1 MSTINV
7 GQFNLMRVDRKVD
20 FGFYMDDGGEGIL
33 LPKRFVPSGLQIG
46 DTISVFVYHDSDNRL
61 IATTQEPFAVV
72 GDIAALKVV
81 EVTSQ
86 GAFLDWGLMKDLFVP
101 VSQQL
106 SNMRLGGKYLVKLY
120 LDKQTGRVAATEKI
134 DNQISNDVLTVKEGE
149 KVKIQVY
156 RESEIGYVVIVNQ
169 VHQGLVYKNEVFTHL
184 HIGQFIDE
192 AFVKKIRED
201 NKLDIGLGKQ
211 GGEKLAD
218 DNQKIM
224 SLLKSHK
231 GFLPY
236 HDKSAPDDIYAFF
249 GMSKKAFNDFND
261 KLKVVAMAGSVK
273 EGVQEILRHS
283 PDLVF
288 LDIQMPGLDG
298 LNVFKQLASK
308 PAVIFCSA
316 YAEHAVAAFELSAVD
331 YLLKPFSAER
341 FQQALFK
348 ACGKIIAAADRR
360 RSSRP
365 AVRCPSWSEA
375 QVRLRH
381 RADRY
386 RRGTA
391 RRRPSP
397 TRR

>member
-33 LPKRFVPSGLQIG
+33 LPKRFVPSGLQID

-106 SNMRLGGKYLVKLY
+106 STMRLGGKYLVKLY
-120 LDKQTGRVAATEKI
+120 IDAQTGRVAATEKI
-134 DNQISNDVLTVKEGE
+134 DKQISNDDLTVKEGE

-249 GMSKKAFNDFND
+249 GMSKKAFKMNVGMLY
-261 KLKVVAMAGSVK
+261 KLKLISIA
-273 EGVQEILRHS
+273 E
-283 PDLVF
+283 
-288 LDIQMPGLDG
+288 DG
-298 LNVFKQLASK
+298 IHLAPEVT
-308 PAVIFCSA
+308 PATTP
-316 YAEHAVAAFELSAVD
+316 E
-331 YLLKPFSAER
+331 
-341 FQQALFK
+341 
-348 ACGKIIAAADRR
+348 
-360 RSSRP
+360 
-365 AVRCPSWSEA
+365 
-375 QVRLRH
+375 
-381 RADRY
+381 
-386 RRGTA
+386 
-391 RRRPSP
+391 
-397 TRR
+397 

>member
-33 LPKRFVPSGLQIG
+33 LPKRFVPSGLQID

-86 GAFLDWGLMKDLFVP
+86 GAFLDWGLMKDVFVP

-106 SNMRLGGKYLVKLY
+106 STMRLGGKYLVKLY
-120 LDKQTGRVAATEKI
+120 IDAQTGRVAATEKI
-134 DNQISNDVLTVKEGE
+134 DKQISNDILTVKEGE

-249 GMSKKAFNDFND
+249 GMSKKAFKMNVGMLY
-261 KLKVVAMAGSVK
+261 KLKLISIEEDGIHLMPETKV
-273 EGVQEILRHS
+273 
-283 PDLVF
+283 
-288 LDIQMPGLDG
+288 DIP
-298 LNVFKQLASK
+298 VEE
-308 PAVIFCSA
+308 V
-316 YAEHAVAAFELSAVD
+316 
-331 YLLKPFSAER
+331 
-341 FQQALFK
+341 
-348 ACGKIIAAADRR
+348 
-360 RSSRP
+360 
-365 AVRCPSWSEA
+365 
-375 QVRLRH
+375 
-381 RADRY
+381 
-386 RRGTA
+386 
-391 RRRPSP
+391 P
-397 TRR
+397 TE

>member
-33 LPKRFVPSGLQIG
+33 LPKRFVPSGLQID

-106 SNMRLGGKYLVKLY
+106 STMRLGGKYLVKLY
-120 LDKQTGRVAATEKI
+120 IDAQTGRVAATEKI
-134 DNQISNDVLTVKEGE
+134 DKQISNEILTVKEGE

-236 HDKSAPDDIYAFF
+236 HDKSAPDGIYAFF
-249 GMSKKAFNDFND
+249 GMSKKAFKMNVGMLY
-261 KLKVVAMAGSVK
+261 KLKLISI
-273 EGVQEILRHS
+273 EE
-283 PDLVF
+283 
-288 LDIQMPGLDG
+288 DG
-298 LNVFKQLASK
+298 IHLIPEAKV
-308 PAVIFCSA
+308 
-316 YAEHAVAAFELSAVD
+316 ETTEAA
-331 YLLKPFSAER
+331 
-341 FQQALFK
+341 
-348 ACGKIIAAADRR
+348 
-360 RSSRP
+360 
-365 AVRCPSWSEA
+365 
-375 QVRLRH
+375 
-381 RADRY
+381 
-386 RRGTA
+386 
-391 RRRPSP
+391 P
-397 TRR
+397 TI

>member
-33 LPKRFVPSGLQIG
+33 LPKRFVPSGLQID

-86 GAFLDWGLMKDLFVP
+86 GAFLDWGLMKDVFVP

-106 SNMRLGGKYLVKLY
+106 STMRLGGKYLVKLY
-120 LDKQTGRVAATEKI
+120 IDAQTGRVAATEKI
-134 DNQISNDVLTVKEGE
+134 DKQISNDILTVKEGE

-249 GMSKKAFNDFND
+249 GMSKKAFKMNVGMLY
-261 KLKVVAMAGSVK
+261 KLKLISIEEDG
-273 EGVQEILRHS
+273 IHL
-283 PDLVF
+283 
-288 LDIQMPGLDG
+288 MPETKVDTPVE
-298 LNVFKQLASK
+298 LNF
-308 PAVIFCSA
+308 
-316 YAEHAVAAFELSAVD
+316 
-331 YLLKPFSAER
+331 
-341 FQQALFK
+341 
-348 ACGKIIAAADRR
+348 
-360 RSSRP
+360 
-365 AVRCPSWSEA
+365 
-375 QVRLRH
+375 
-381 RADRY
+381 
-386 RRGTA
+386 
-391 RRRPSP
+391 
-397 TRR
+397 

>member
-20 FGFYMDDGGEGIL
+20 FGFYMDDGAEGIL
-33 LPKRFVPSGLQIG
+33 LPKRFVPSGLQVE

-61 IATTQEPFAVV
+61 IATTQEPLAVV

-106 SNMRLGGKYLVKLY
+106 STMRLGGKYLVKLY
-120 LDKQTGRVAATEKI
+120 IDAQTGRVAATEKI
-134 DNQISNDVLTVKEGE
+134 DKQISNDNLTVKEGE

-169 VHQGLVYKNEVFTHL
+169 IHQGLVYKNEVFTHL

-218 DNQKIM
+218 DNQKII

-249 GMSKKAFNDFND
+249 GMSKKAFKMNVGMLY
-261 KLKVVAMAGSVK
+261 KLKLITIEEDG
-273 EGVQEILRHS
+273 IH
-283 PDLVF
+283 LVPET
-288 LDIQMPGLDG
+288 I
-298 LNVFKQLASK
+298 
-308 PAVIFCSA
+308 
-316 YAEHAVAAFELSAVD
+316 
-331 YLLKPFSAER
+331 
-341 FQQALFK
+341 
-348 ACGKIIAAADRR
+348 
-360 RSSRP
+360 
-365 AVRCPSWSEA
+365 
-375 QVRLRH
+375 
-381 RADRY
+381 
-386 RRGTA
+386 
-391 RRRPSP
+391 P
-397 TRR
+397 TT

>member
-33 LPKRFVPSGLQIG
+33 LPKRFVPSGLQID

-86 GAFLDWGLMKDLFVP
+86 GAFLDWGLMKDVFVP

-106 SNMRLGGKYLVKLY
+106 STMRLGGKYLVKLY
-120 LDKQTGRVAATEKI
+120 IDAQTGRVAATEKI
-134 DNQISNDVLTVKEGE
+134 DKQISNDNLTVKEGE

-249 GMSKKAFNDFND
+249 GMSKKAFKMNVGMLY
-261 KLKVVAMAGSVK
+261 KLKLISIEEDGIHLIPETK
-273 EGVQEILRHS
+273 
-283 PDLVF
+283 
-288 LDIQMPGLDG
+288 LDT
-298 LNVFKQLASK
+298 
-308 PAVIFCSA
+308 PAEV
-316 YAEHAVAAFELSAVD
+316 L
-331 YLLKPFSAER
+331 
-341 FQQALFK
+341 
-348 ACGKIIAAADRR
+348 
-360 RSSRP
+360 
-365 AVRCPSWSEA
+365 
-375 QVRLRH
+375 
-381 RADRY
+381 
-386 RRGTA
+386 
-391 RRRPSP
+391 P
-397 TRR
+397 TT

>member
-33 LPKRFVPSGLQIG
+33 LPKRFVPSGLQID

-106 SNMRLGGKYLVKLY
+106 STMRLGGKYLVKLY
-120 LDKQTGRVAATEKI
+120 IDAQTGRVAATEKI
-134 DNQISNDVLTVKEGE
+134 DKQISNDDLTVKEGE

-249 GMSKKAFNDFND
+249 GMSKKAFKMNVGMLY
-261 KLKVVAMAGSVK
+261 KLKLICI
-273 EGVQEILRHS
+273 EE
-283 PDLVF
+283 
-288 LDIQMPGLDG
+288 DG
-298 LNVFKQLASK
+298 IHLI
-308 PAVIFCSA
+308 P
-316 YAEHAVAAFELSAVD
+316 E
-331 YLLKPFSAER
+331 
-341 FQQALFK
+341 
-348 ACGKIIAAADRR
+348 
-360 RSSRP
+360 
-365 AVRCPSWSEA
+365 
-375 QVRLRH
+375 
-381 RADRY
+381 
-386 RRGTA
+386 
-391 RRRPSP
+391 
-397 TRR
+397 

>member
-1 MSTINV
+1 
-7 GQFNLMRVDRKVD
+7 MRVDRKVD

-33 LPKRFVPSGLQIG
+33 LPKRFVTSGLQIG

-86 GAFLDWGLMKDLFVP
+86 GAFLDWGLMKDVFVP

-106 SNMRLGGKYLVKLY
+106 STMRLGGKYLVKLY
-120 LDKQTGRVAATEKI
+120 IDAQTGRVAATEKI
-134 DNQISNDVLTVKEGE
+134 DKQISNDILTVKEGE

-236 HDKSAPDDIYAFF
+236 HDKSAPDEIYAFF
-249 GMSKKAFNDFND
+249 GMSKKAFKMNVGMLY
-261 KLKVVAMAGSVK
+261 KLKLISI
-273 EGVQEILRHS
+273 EE
-283 PDLVF
+283 
-288 LDIQMPGLDG
+288 DG
-298 LNVFKQLASK
+298 IHLIPEATVDTT
-308 PAVIFCSA
+308 V
-316 YAEHAVAAFELSAVD
+316 ELK
-331 YLLKPFSAER
+331 L
-341 FQQALFK
+341 
-348 ACGKIIAAADRR
+348 
-360 RSSRP
+360 
-365 AVRCPSWSEA
+365 
-375 QVRLRH
+375 
-381 RADRY
+381 
-386 RRGTA
+386 
-391 RRRPSP
+391 
-397 TRR
+397 

>member
-33 LPKRFVPSGLQIG
+33 LPKRFVPSGLQID

-86 GAFLDWGLMKDLFVP
+86 GAFLDWGLMTDVFVP

-106 SNMRLGGKYLVKLY
+106 STMRLGGKYLVKLY
-120 LDKQTGRVAATEKI
+120 IDAQTGRVAATEKI
-134 DNQISNDVLTVKEGE
+134 DKQISNDILTVKEGE

-236 HDKSAPDDIYAFF
+236 HDKSAPDEIYAFF
-249 GMSKKAFNDFND
+249 GMSKKAFKMNVGMLY
-261 KLKVVAMAGSVK
+261 KLKLISIEEDGIHLIPEATV
-273 EGVQEILRHS
+273 EITT
-283 PDLVF
+283 
-288 LDIQMPGLDG
+288 
-298 LNVFKQLASK
+298 
-308 PAVIFCSA
+308 
-316 YAEHAVAAFELSAVD
+316 
-331 YLLKPFSAER
+331 
-341 FQQALFK
+341 
-348 ACGKIIAAADRR
+348 
-360 RSSRP
+360 
-365 AVRCPSWSEA
+365 EA
-375 QVRLRH
+375 IPN
-381 RADRY
+381 
-386 RRGTA
+386 T
-391 RRRPSP
+391 
-397 TRR
+397 

>member
-20 FGFYMDDGGEGIL
+20 FGFYMDDGAEGIL

-106 SNMRLGGKYLVKLY
+106 STMRLGGKYLVKLY
-120 LDKQTGRVAATEKI
+120 IDAQTGRVAATEKI
-134 DNQISNDVLTVKEGE
+134 DKQISNDILTVKEDE

-218 DNQKIM
+218 DNQKII

-249 GMSKKAFNDFND
+249 GMSKKAFKMNVGMLY
-261 KLKVVAMAGSVK
+261 KLKLITIEDDGIHLVPEAPVIA
-273 EGVQEILRHS
+273 ES
-283 PDLVF
+283 P
-288 LDIQMPGLDG
+288 
-298 LNVFKQLASK
+298 
-308 PAVIFCSA
+308 
-316 YAEHAVAAFELSAVD
+316 
-331 YLLKPFSAER
+331 
-341 FQQALFK
+341 
-348 ACGKIIAAADRR
+348 AD
-360 RSSRP
+360 
-365 AVRCPSWSEA
+365 
-375 QVRLRH
+375 
-381 RADRY
+381 
-386 RRGTA
+386 
-391 RRRPSP
+391 
-397 TRR
+397 

>member
-7 GQFNLMRVDRKVD
+7 GQFNLMRVDRRVD
-20 FGFYMDDGGEGIL
+20 FGFYMDDGAEGIL
-33 LPKRFVPSGLQIG
+33 LPKRFVPSGLQVD

-61 IATTQEPFAVV
+61 IATTQEPLAVV

-106 SNMRLGGKYLVKLY
+106 STMRLGGKYLVKLY
-120 LDKQTGRVAATEKI
+120 IDAQTGRVAATEKI
-134 DNQISNDVLTVKEGE
+134 DKQISNDHLTVKEGE

-218 DNQKIM
+218 DNQKII

-249 GMSKKAFNDFND
+249 GMSKKAFKMNVGMLY
-261 KLKVVAMAGSVK
+261 KLKLIRIEEDG
-273 EGVQEILRHS
+273 IH
-283 PDLVF
+283 LV
-288 LDIQMPGLDG
+288 PE
-298 LNVFKQLASK
+298 VTSTAT
-308 PAVIFCSA
+308 PA
-316 YAEHAVAAFELSAVD
+316 
-331 YLLKPFSAER
+331 
-341 FQQALFK
+341 
-348 ACGKIIAAADRR
+348 
-360 RSSRP
+360 
-365 AVRCPSWSEA
+365 
-375 QVRLRH
+375 
-381 RADRY
+381 
-386 RRGTA
+386 
-391 RRRPSP
+391 
-397 TRR
+397 

>member
-33 LPKRFVPSGLQIG
+33 LPKRFVPSGLQID

-86 GAFLDWGLMKDLFVP
+86 GAFLDWGLMKDVFVP

-106 SNMRLGGKYLVKLY
+106 STMRLGGKYLVKLY
-120 LDKQTGRVAATEKI
+120 IDAQTGRVAATEKI
-134 DNQISNDVLTVKEGE
+134 DKQISNDILTVKEGE

-249 GMSKKAFNDFND
+249 GMSKKAFKMNVGMLY
-261 KLKVVAMAGSVK
+261 KLKLISI
-273 EGVQEILRHS
+273 EE
-283 PDLVF
+283 
-288 LDIQMPGLDG
+288 DG
-298 LNVFKQLASK
+298 IHLIPETKVDT
-308 PAVIFCSA
+308 PV
-316 YAEHAVAAFELSAVD
+316 ELK
-331 YLLKPFSAER
+331 L
-341 FQQALFK
+341 
-348 ACGKIIAAADRR
+348 
-360 RSSRP
+360 
-365 AVRCPSWSEA
+365 
-375 QVRLRH
+375 
-381 RADRY
+381 
-386 RRGTA
+386 
-391 RRRPSP
+391 
-397 TRR
+397 

>member
-33 LPKRFVPSGLQIG
+33 LPKRFVPSGLQID

-106 SNMRLGGKYLVKLY
+106 STMRLGGKYLVKLY
-120 LDKQTGRVAATEKI
+120 IDAQTGRVAATEKI
-134 DNQISNDVLTVKEGE
+134 DKQISNDNLTVKEGE

-249 GMSKKAFNDFND
+249 GMSKKAFKMNVGMLY
-261 KLKVVAMAGSVK
+261 KLKLISI
-273 EGVQEILRHS
+273 EE
-283 PDLVF
+283 
-288 LDIQMPGLDG
+288 DG
-298 LNVFKQLASK
+298 IHLIPEATVDT
-308 PAVIFCSA
+308 PAEV
-316 YAEHAVAAFELSAVD
+316 L
-331 YLLKPFSAER
+331 
-341 FQQALFK
+341 
-348 ACGKIIAAADRR
+348 
-360 RSSRP
+360 
-365 AVRCPSWSEA
+365 
-375 QVRLRH
+375 
-381 RADRY
+381 
-386 RRGTA
+386 
-391 RRRPSP
+391 P
-397 TRR
+397 TP

>member
-33 LPKRFVPSGLQIG
+33 LPKRFVPSGLQID

-86 GAFLDWGLMKDLFVP
+86 GAFLDWGLMKDVFVP

-106 SNMRLGGKYLVKLY
+106 STMRLGGKYLVKLY
-120 LDKQTGRVAATEKI
+120 IDAQTGRVAATEKI
-134 DNQISNDVLTVKEGE
+134 DKQISNDILTVKEGE

-249 GMSKKAFNDFND
+249 GMSKKAFKMNVGMLY
-261 KLKVVAMAGSVK
+261 KLKLISIEEDG
-273 EGVQEILRHS
+273 ILLM
-283 PDLVF
+283 PETKVDTPVDLK
-288 LDIQMPGLDG
+288 L
-298 LNVFKQLASK
+298 
-308 PAVIFCSA
+308 
-316 YAEHAVAAFELSAVD
+316 
-331 YLLKPFSAER
+331 
-341 FQQALFK
+341 
-348 ACGKIIAAADRR
+348 
-360 RSSRP
+360 
-365 AVRCPSWSEA
+365 
-375 QVRLRH
+375 
-381 RADRY
+381 
-386 RRGTA
+386 
-391 RRRPSP
+391 
-397 TRR
+397 

>member
-33 LPKRFVPSGLQIG
+33 LPKRFVPSGLQID

-106 SNMRLGGKYLVKLY
+106 STMRLGGKYLVKLY
-120 LDKQTGRVAATEKI
+120 IDAQTGRVAATEKI
-134 DNQISNDVLTVKEGE
+134 DKQISNDDLTVKEGE

-169 VHQGLVYKNEVFTHL
+169 VHQGLVYKNEIFTHL

-249 GMSKKAFNDFND
+249 GMSKKAFKMNVGMLY
-261 KLKVVAMAGSVK
+261 KLKLISI
-273 EGVQEILRHS
+273 EE
-283 PDLVF
+283 
-288 LDIQMPGLDG
+288 DG
-298 LNVFKQLASK
+298 IHLIPEATVDT
-308 PAVIFCSA
+308 PAEV
-316 YAEHAVAAFELSAVD
+316 L
-331 YLLKPFSAER
+331 
-341 FQQALFK
+341 
-348 ACGKIIAAADRR
+348 
-360 RSSRP
+360 
-365 AVRCPSWSEA
+365 
-375 QVRLRH
+375 
-381 RADRY
+381 
-386 RRGTA
+386 
-391 RRRPSP
+391 P
-397 TRR
+397 TS

>member
-86 GAFLDWGLMKDLFVP
+86 GAFLDWGLMKDVFVP

-106 SNMRLGGKYLVKLY
+106 STMRLGGKYLVKLY
-120 LDKQTGRVAATEKI
+120 IDAQTGRVAATEKI
-134 DNQISNDVLTVKEGE
+134 DKQINNDDLTVKEGE

-249 GMSKKAFNDFND
+249 GMSKKAFKMNVGMLY
-261 KLKVVAMAGSVK
+261 KLKLISI
-273 EGVQEILRHS
+273 E
-283 PDLVF
+283 D
-288 LDIQMPGLDG
+288 DG
-298 LNVFKQLASK
+298 IHLIPEAKVDT
-308 PAVIFCSA
+308 PV
-316 YAEHAVAAFELSAVD
+316 EL
-331 YLLKPFSAER
+331 KF
-341 FQQALFK
+341 
-348 ACGKIIAAADRR
+348 
-360 RSSRP
+360 
-365 AVRCPSWSEA
+365 
-375 QVRLRH
+375 
-381 RADRY
+381 
-386 RRGTA
+386 
-391 RRRPSP
+391 
-397 TRR
+397 

>member
-33 LPKRFVPSGLQIG
+33 LPKRFVPSGLQID

-106 SNMRLGGKYLVKLY
+106 TTMRLGGKYLVKLY
-120 LDKQTGRVAATEKI
+120 IDAQTGRVAATEKI
-134 DNQISNDVLTVKEGE
+134 DKQISNDDLTVKEGE

-249 GMSKKAFNDFND
+249 GMSKKAFKMNVGMLY
-261 KLKVVAMAGSVK
+261 KLKLISIV
-273 EGVQEILRHS
+273 E
-283 PDLVF
+283 
-288 LDIQMPGLDG
+288 DG
-298 LNVFKQLASK
+298 IHLI
-308 PAVIFCSA
+308 P
-316 YAEHAVAAFELSAVD
+316 E
-331 YLLKPFSAER
+331 
-341 FQQALFK
+341 
-348 ACGKIIAAADRR
+348 
-360 RSSRP
+360 
-365 AVRCPSWSEA
+365 
-375 QVRLRH
+375 
-381 RADRY
+381 
-386 RRGTA
+386 
-391 RRRPSP
+391 
-397 TRR
+397 